1 MTEGGLPA
9 TYRIATI
16 PGDGVGI
23 LGRMASRSSASD
35 LGARASDVR

>member
-1 MTEGGLPA
+1 MGDPGA
-9 TYRIATI
+9 RYRIATI

-35 LGARASDVR
+35 LGERGTNRC